1 MNWELRRKTEA
12 ALKAAGEKWQTLFAS
27 APLVTDSRRVTPG
40 SVFVALR
47 GERFD
52 AHDFLSAVR
61 EAGAVAVVDERET
74 PVDMPQLVVPDTRW
88 AYMLLAA
95 QRRRRFDGPVLAVV
109 GSNGKTTTTQM
120 LAAILKEAFGDAF
133 WATKGN
139 FNNELGV
146 SHTLLSMK
154 AGDRMGL
161 VEAGMNHPGEMA
173 QLADMVRPDV
183 VLVTNAQREHQE
195 FLATVEATAY
205 ENGFMIA
212 GAAKGARVAVPADDA
227 CAGIWEAM
235 CVAAKKEAWL
245 YTIRPDG
252 RGVVRGSYA
261 SGVLTLETPAGTCR
275 IALRIQ
281 GEHNVHNA
289 TGAACAAVA
298 AGVPL
303 EAVQR
308 GLEAFEA
315 LPGRGAR
322 TTFGAFTLID
332 DAYNANP
339 DSVRASMRMT
349 AEAPGPRIFVL
360 GAMGEIGAQS
370 ARFHREMGEWAR
382 SCGLDELWTVGEE
395 PRLAAEAFGKGART
409 FSDCGELLA
418 KLQEI
423 LPAAG
428 TLTVKASHS
437 AGLERVVRA
446 IEACKRET
454 SRQ

>member
-1 MNWELRRKTEA
+1 M
-12 ALKAAGEKWQTLFAS
+12 
-27 APLVTDSRRVTPG
+27 
-40 SVFVALR
+40 
-47 GERFD
+47 
-52 AHDFLSAVR
+52 
-61 EAGAVAVVDERET
+61 
-74 PVDMPQLVVPDTRW
+74 
-88 AYMLLAA
+88 
-95 QRRRRFDGPVLAVV
+95 
-109 GSNGKTTTTQM
+109 
-120 LAAILKEAFGDAF
+120 
-133 WATKGN
+133 
-139 FNNELGV
+139 
-146 SHTLLSMK
+146 
-154 AGDRMGL
+154 
-161 VEAGMNHPGEMA
+161 
-173 QLADMVRPDV
+173 
-183 VLVTNAQREHQE
+183 
-195 FLATVEATAY
+195 
-205 ENGFMIA
+205 
-212 GAAKGARVAVPADDA
+212 
-227 CAGIWEAM
+227 
-235 CVAAKKEAWL
+235 
-245 YTIRPDG
+245 
-252 RGVVRGSYA
+252 
-261 SGVLTLETPAGTCR
+261 
-275 IALRIQ
+275 
-281 GEHNVHNA
+281 
-289 TGAACAAVA
+289 
-298 AGVPL
+298 PL

-454 SRQ
+454 SGQ